1 VAMQAVFAVFFSAMV
16 ISDETRY
23 GPIGN
28 IFALLSYLIAIGVVV
43 ILGAAT
49 GLAWH
54 QRRSGN
60 SQAGH

>member
-1 VAMQAVFAVFFSAMV
+1 MV

-23 GPIGN
+23 GPIG
-28 IFALLSYLIAIGVVV
+28 ITFALLSYLIAIGVVV

-60 SQAGH
+60 NQAGH